1 MKGWA
6 WAALVLYSGWAGF
19 AFGIRAVLQR
29 HRTGDAGFRGT
40 AGRTGEASW
49 WAGVLFVAALLGGA
63 AAPVAA
69 LTGLPT
75 WKSGAALH
83 GSGLAL
89 TLAGMALTTV
99 AQSAMGASWR
109 DGVDAGER
117 TALVTSG
124 LFAHVRN
131 PVFSAMA
138 ITALGLGLM
147 VPNLIAGSALVALLA
162 AVQLQV
168 QVVEEP
174 YLASVHGDD
183 YAAYSAGTGRFLPA
197 IGRRAVR
204 EKLEA

>member
-29 HRTGDAGFRGT
+29 HRTG
-40 AGRTGEASW
+40 EASW

-69 LTGLPT
+69 LTELPT
-75 WKSGAALH
+75 WKGGPALH

-99 AQSAMGASWR
+99 AQPAMGDSWR
-109 DGVDAGER
+109 VGVDAGER

-124 LFAHVRN
+124 LVAHVRN

-138 ITALGLGLM
+138 VTALGLGLGLM

-174 YLASVHGDD
+174 YLASVYGDD

>member
-1 MKGWA
+1 ME
-6 WAALVLYSGWAGF
+6 
-19 AFGIRAVLQR
+19 R
-29 HRTGDAGFRGT
+29 
-40 AGRTGEASW
+40 
-49 WAGVLFVAALLGGA
+49 
-63 AAPVAA
+63 
-69 LTGLPT
+69 
-75 WKSGAALH
+75 GAALH

-99 AQSAMGASWR
+99 AQSAMGDSWR
-109 DGVDAGER
+109 VGVDAGER

-138 ITALGLGLM
+138 VTALGLGLGLGLM